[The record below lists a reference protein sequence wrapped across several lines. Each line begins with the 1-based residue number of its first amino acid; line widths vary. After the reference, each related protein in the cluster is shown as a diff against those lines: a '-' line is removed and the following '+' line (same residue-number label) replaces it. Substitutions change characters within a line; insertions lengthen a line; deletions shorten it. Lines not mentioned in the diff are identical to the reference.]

1 MSDRTPGIC
10 MQGRAPRIHHEGLRA
25 GDSMTDRVN
34 DFVIKIATVNGT
46 GSASANTL
54 LMKSIFRSGIPV
66 MGKNYFPSNI
76 QGLPT
81 WYEIR
86 VTRDGHVARSGRVDI
101 MVAMNAET
109 YSRDVKEVAPGGY
122 LLYDSTWPRPAL
134 LRRDDITVIGVPL
147 AQLCNESFSGVR
159 TRILMKNIC
168 YAGVLAALLDLDL
181 EQIRKLLGETYSK
194 KPQLVESNMRAI
206 QLGYDYAK
214 QHFACPLP
222 LRIERMNATAG
233 HIMIDGNTAA
243 ALGCVYAGATVA
255 AWYPITPST
264 SLMDAFKGFCDR
276 LRTDPQ
282 TGRKSFAFIQAED
295 ELAAI
300 GMVIGASWNGARA
313 FTATSGPG
321 ISLMS
326 EFLGLAYYAEVPA
339 VLFDIQRVG
348 PSTGMPT
355 RTQQGDI
362 LACAYASHGDTRHV
376 CLYPANPEE
385 CFYMAAQAFDLA
397 ERLQT
402 PVIVLSDLDIG
413 MNDWMCPDLKWDDAY
428 RPDRGKV
435 LGPEELAKIEKF
447 YRFLDRDGDGIAA
460 RTLPGVDPKAAYFA
474 RGSGHTQYGTYT
486 EDATEYQIVL
496 DRLLKK
502 WETAK
507 TLVPRPLIETHPGAD
522 AAIVSVGSC
531 EGAVREALD
540 VLAAQGVTLD
550 YLRVRAFP
558 FGKEVDQFLAAHRLV
573 FVVEQNRDAQLRSL
587 LTLETAVEKSKLRS
601 LLHYNGLPVSSSFIV
616 DGVLAE
622 LRGAQAGA
630 RATPVAGLG
639 GVPGAGL
646 GATSGRA
653 GQAAQPASAGDAAA
667 AGTNA
672 PPRVE
677 RSAAGGHS

>member
-1 MSDRTPGIC
+1 MSA
-10 MQGRAPRIHHEGLRA
+10 QNRI
-25 GDSMTDRVN
+25 N

-46 GSASANTL
+46 GSASANSL
-54 LMKSIFRSGIPV
+54 LMKSFFRGGIPV

-86 VTRDGHVARSGRVDI
+86 LSRDGYVARSGRVDI

-122 LLYDSTWPRPAL
+122 LIYDSTWPRPAL
-134 LRRDDITVIGVPL
+134 LKRDDITVFGVPL
-147 AQLCNESFSGVR
+147 AQLCNENFNGVR

-181 EQIRKLLGETYSK
+181 DQIRALLAETYSK
-194 KPQLVESNMRAI
+194 KPQLVDSNMRAI

-214 QHFACPLP
+214 QHFSCPLP
-222 LRIERMNATAG
+222 LRVEKMNATVG

-264 SLMDAFKGFCDR
+264 SLMDAFKSFCDR
-276 LRTDPQ
+276 LRSDPES
-282 TGRKSFAFIQAED
+282 GRKNFAFIQAED

-321 ISLMS
+321 ISLMN
-326 EFLGLAYYAEVPA
+326 EFLGLAYYAEVPC
-339 VLFDIQRVG
+339 VLFDIERVG

-362 LACAYASHGDTRHV
+362 LKCAYASHGDTRHV

-385 CFYMAAQAFDLA
+385 CFYLAVEAFDLA

-413 MNDWMCPDLKWDDAY
+413 MNDWMCRDLKWDDAY

-435 LGPEELAKIEKF
+435 LGHEELAKLEQF
-447 YRFLDRDGDGIAA
+447 YRFFDHDGDGIPY
-460 RTLPGVDPKAAYFA
+460 RTLPGVDPKGAYFA
-474 RGSGHTQYGTYT
+474 RGSGHNQYGKYT
-486 EDATEYQIVL
+486 EDATEYQIVV
-496 DRLLKK
+496 DRLLRK
-502 WETAK
+502 WDTAK
-507 TLVPRPLIETHPGAD
+507 KLVPGPLIEAHPGVD
-522 AAIVSVGSC
+522 VAIVSLGSC
-531 EGAVREALD
+531 EGAVREAIH
-540 VLAAQGVTLD
+540 VLEREGVRVD
-550 YLRVRAFP
+550 YMRVRAFP
-558 FGKEVDQFLAAHRLV
+558 FNDEVERFLAAHRLI
-573 FVVEQNRDAQLRSL
+573 FVVEQNRDAQFRSL
-587 LTLETAVEKSKLRS
+587 LTLETAVDKSKLRS
-601 LLHYNGLPVSSSFIV
+601 LRHYDGLPISSSFISE
-616 DGVLAE
+616 GVLAE
-622 LRGAQAGA
+622 LKGE
-630 RATPVAGLG
+630 RAAPTPAPEEVSELE
-639 GVPGAGL
+639 VPGAASGL
-646 GATSGRA
+646 GRA
-653 GQAAQPASAGDAAA
+653 G
-667 AGTNA
+667 
-672 PPRVE
+672 
-677 RSAAGGHS
+677 AGGGR